1 MQFTLLLEDGAME
14 ILKVWT
20 LEGDGILEAQL
31 GTSYRASAA
40 ALPSAAI
47 LGLKFAIETW
57 AKHTGI

>member
-1 MQFTLLLEDGAME
+1 ME